1 MAMDGWAA
9 GWRDWMARARW
20 AGTFEEELER
30 GGSSAQG
37 PRGHLSSEGQVGEG
51 SYIIFVVGHV
61 VGRGWGYREAGGC
74 GEEMEIGS
82 WRMGKDQQC

>member
-1 MAMDGWAA
+1 MAWV
-9 GWRDWMARARW
+9 RS

-37 PRGHLSSEGQVGEG
+37 PRGHLNSEGQVGEG

-61 VGRGWGYREAGGC
+61 VGRGAGVSRGWWMWGGNGD
-74 GEEMEIGS
+74 S
-82 WRMGKDQQC
+82 